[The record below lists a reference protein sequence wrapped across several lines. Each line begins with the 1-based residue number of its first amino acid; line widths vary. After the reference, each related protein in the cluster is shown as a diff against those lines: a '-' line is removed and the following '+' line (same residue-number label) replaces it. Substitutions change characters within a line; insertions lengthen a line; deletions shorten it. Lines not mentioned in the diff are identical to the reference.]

1 MGKKLN
7 GEEEEIKLPELEE
20 LSYIGKPVVVVVVV
34 EVNGELIEG
43 VEVGP

>member
-20 LSYIGKPVVVVVVV
+20 LSYIGKPVVVV